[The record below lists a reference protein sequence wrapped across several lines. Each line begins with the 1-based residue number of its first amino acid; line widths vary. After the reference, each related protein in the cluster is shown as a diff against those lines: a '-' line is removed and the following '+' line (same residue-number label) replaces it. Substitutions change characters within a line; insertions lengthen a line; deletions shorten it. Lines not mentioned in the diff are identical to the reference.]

1 VLAFDRISPEPIRNR
16 AEITQP
22 DIVVVLDARLMEVVD
37 VTAGMQ
43 EGCLLVVNTQQSPT
57 ELSKRFNDRFRVAT
71 IDANKIARETLGVP
85 IVNTTMIGALL
96 KASAVLSPQALNEPL
111 KYRFGKLAEKN
122 INAMNRAY
130 KETNLKG

>member
-1 VLAFDRISPEPIRNR
+1 MLAFDRISPEPIRNR